1 MFTGT
6 DGKASKVVLK
16 CSLIVTDVKMLVNFG
31 YRKVFHGY
39 MS

>member
-6 DGKASKVVLK
+6 DGKASKVELK
-16 CSLIVTDVKMLVNFG
+16 CSLIVNVCKMFVDFG
-31 YRKVFHGY
+31 NRKVFHGY